1 MAWKWPVA
9 GSSVRLAV
17 VNTGTGR
24 VELKSRVRGIA
35 SPQNDSEVVNHYA
48 KYCTKNRKIKLCF
61 FVPQKNLPPFSL
73 FPSNIFSFTDFS
85 F

>member
-1 MAWKWPVA
+1 LVAWKWPVA

-35 SPQNDSEVVNHYA
+35 SPQNDIA
-48 KYCTKNRKIKLCF
+48 KW
-61 FVPQKNLPPFSL
+61 
-73 FPSNIFSFTDFS
+73 
-85 F
+85 